1 MPSSRYFKE
10 LLDILHEDEQKELGE
25 LLLENSPQFVDI
37 LNSKKVIM
45 AKKSQK
51 ENFKQEFRKRFESFL
66 WNMGWMFAI
75 GLLNVIIEALS
86 SLEMQTGLVVALGGV
101 LTQISKYINKTYYKK

>member
-25 LLLENSPQFVDI
+25 LLIENCPQFADI
-37 LNSKKVIM
+37 LNSKKAIM
-45 AKKSQK
+45 AKKNQK
-51 ENFKQEFRKRFESFL
+51 ENFKQEFKKRFESFL

-86 SLEMQTGLVVALGGV
+86 SLEMQTGLVVVLGGV
-101 LTQISKYINKTYYKK
+101 LTQVSKYINKTYYKK